1 MAESLLPIAGALH
14 VRHAWA
20 EAAAGKAGTE
30 DMGMRRRGAARWM
43 RRRRRRRT
51 MGQGVD

>member
-1 MAESLLPIAGALH
+1 MFGMLGPRRLL
-14 VRHAWA
+14 VRR
-20 EAAAGKAGTE
+20 GTE

-43 RRRRRRRT
+43 RRRRRRT

>member
-1 MAESLLPIAGALH
+1 MFGMLGPRRLL
-14 VRHAWA
+14 VRR
-20 EAAAGKAGTE
+20 GTE
-30 DMGMRRRGAARWM
+30 DMGMRRRAARWM